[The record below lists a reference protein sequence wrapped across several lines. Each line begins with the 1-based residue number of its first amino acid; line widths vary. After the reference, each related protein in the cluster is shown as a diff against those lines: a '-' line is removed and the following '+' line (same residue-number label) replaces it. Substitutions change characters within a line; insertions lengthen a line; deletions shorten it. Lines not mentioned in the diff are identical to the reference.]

1 MTGRRAPRAAAGT
14 LAAVLAALAVPGCSD
29 DGTTAPAPSD
39 EVGLALTGLS
49 PVAEGEGAL
58 ELWISFA
65 LPRSPGGLRHSA
77 AASAG
82 RFRIDNS
89 GAIVGPSG
97 GPMVFQVL
105 PGAANVPLTDGGEV
119 AWQLAVDAFV
129 TMEPAADADL
139 PGPNLPGIVGGTFLN
154 GTCILGTL
162 YADALNVDLSSATG
176 SFHLATPTTA
186 AADDEFEGVW
196 FAAPGGGAPSLDA
209 LPPPPPGWIY
219 EGWLSLGVFGAVSL
233 GRFTSATG
241 ADLDGAGPTPGPLPG
256 YAFPGS
262 DFPTASSGVD
272 LRPGNVFVTLEPPGE
287 ADGATRPSFLTVLA
301 GQLTAAQPVGVA
313 APLANVFPAL
323 GGTVTIPLDP

>member
-1 MTGRRAPRAAAGT
+1 M
-14 LAAVLAALAVPGCSD
+14 AALAAALLACGCSD
-29 DGTTAPAPSD
+29 DSGTNPEPGD
-39 EVGLALTGLS
+39 EVGLTLTGLS

-65 LPRSPGGLRHSA
+65 LPRTPSGLRHSA

-89 GAIVGPSG
+89 GAIVGLSG
-97 GPMVFQVL
+97 GPMVFRVL
-105 PGAANVPLTDGGEV
+105 PGADNVPLTDGGEV

-129 TMEPAADADL
+129 TMEPAPDADA

-154 GTCILGTL
+154 GNCVLGSH
-162 YADALNVDLSSATG
+162 YADALNVDLSSAGG

-186 AADDEFEGVW
+186 ASDDEFEGVW
-196 FAAPGGGAPSLDA
+196 FAAPGGASASLTS
-209 LPPPPPGWIY
+209 LPPPPSGWIY

-233 GRFTSATG
+233 GRFAAATG

-256 YAFPGS
+256 YGFPGS
-262 DFPTASSGVD
+262 DFPTATSGVD

-301 GQLTAAQPVGVA
+301 GELTATQPVGVA
-313 APLANVFPAL
+313 TPLANVFPAL
-323 GGTVTIPLDP
+323 GGTVTIPFAP